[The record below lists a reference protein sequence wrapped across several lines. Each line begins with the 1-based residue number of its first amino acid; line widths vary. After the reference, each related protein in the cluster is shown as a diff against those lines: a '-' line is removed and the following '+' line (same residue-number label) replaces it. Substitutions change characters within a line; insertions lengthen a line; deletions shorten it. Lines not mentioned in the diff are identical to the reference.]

1 MTPWGRKRRVALAVF
16 LAALGASAT
25 AGYLLGVP
33 PFKKAGAIGEAAV
46 CETLGPAPEAVK
58 ALRSVLPE
66 EASYRFSD
74 DTQPRERA
82 GDLVLRELSRRG
94 GGPHAPQRQ
103 HDTAAGDPP
112 EVWLEDHV
120 LEEVD
125 NEGNP
130 TPFAAGERAVAS
142 DVVAAVYVPCT
153 PQGVA
158 PGGQYNLGVVVHLEE
173 PGGSGESRTRKALI
187 ALAKSSALHA
197 HRDAQCTMPS
207 GVDR

>member
-1 MTPWGRKRRVALAVF
+1 MAIPRARKLIITVAVASVCAF
-16 LAALGASAT
+16 TLGA
-25 AGYLLGVP
+25 YLLGVS
-33 PFKKAGAIGEAAV
+33 PFKKVGTIGEAAV

-58 ALRSVLPE
+58 TLRSVLPE

-74 DTQPRERA
+74 DTQPRASARETWYTA
-82 GDLVLRELSRRG
+82 NCLVEGEDRTLLSVSTTLQ
-94 GGPHAPQRQ
+94 PA
-103 HDTAAGDPP
+103 DPP

-130 TPFAAGERAVAS
+130 TPFAAGEKAVAS

-173 PGGSGESRTRKALI
+173 PGGSDESRTRKGLI

-197 HRDAQCTMPS
+197 HRDAKCTMPS